1 MDDQGEHQVGVV
13 RENMGGWSGRTQV
26 DGQGKQEGGQGEHRW
41 VVRENIGGW
50 SGRTP
55 GG

>member
-1 MDDQGEHQVGVV
+1 MGGQGEDQV
-13 RENMGGWSGRTQV
+13 
-26 DGQGKQEGGQGEHRW
+26 GQGEHRW